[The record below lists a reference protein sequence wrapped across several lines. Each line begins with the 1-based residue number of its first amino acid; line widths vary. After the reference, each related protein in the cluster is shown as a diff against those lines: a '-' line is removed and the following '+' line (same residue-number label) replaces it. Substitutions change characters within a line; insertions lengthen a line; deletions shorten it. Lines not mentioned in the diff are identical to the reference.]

1 MARNDGIDRT
11 VARNQDLETPADVA
25 KVQEHNEREKDSYSN
40 QDIVPERTSLNVHF
54 KAPTDDYVKM
64 FEQMEQDGVIST
76 RGLKPDAIKYGE
88 LVFDVNSAYF
98 YNHGGYEFAKQFYAD
113 AYKAAVE
120 IVGGEQ
126 YILSAVMHA
135 DERNRAM
142 SEALGEDVY
151 HYHLHVVYIPVV
163 EKQILWSKRCKDESL
178 RGTVKETI
186 TQVSRSKK
194 WESKPVLNED
204 GSPMLNGKGKKILKS
219 SYSVL
224 QDDFFNFMRNV
235 GYTDVERGER
245 GSTEEHLTVTQ
256 FKVQAERQRLEAV
269 TGQVA
274 QAEQSLED
282 TKVATAKQKKKL
294 EALQKE
300 TKAARAI
307 ALTVQDI
314 EAMGKKATFGNNITL
329 TPDECDTLKRYA
341 VNGIIANADNK
352 RLKEKLASA
361 EKTIS
366 IWKQRY
372 ESVNEKYMELKQK
385 AQPFLDA
392 LEIASERVRAF
403 LNSILTRGQE
413 KQERKQPD
421 HKRAQAVEI

>member
-76 RGLKPDAIKYGE
+76 RGLKPDAVKYGE

-163 EKQILWSKRCKDESL
+163 EKQILWSKRCKDEAL
-178 RGTVKETI
+178 RGTVKEVI

-194 WESKPVLNED
+194 WESKPVLGED
-204 GSPMLNGKGKKILKS
+204 GNPMLNAKGKKILKS

-224 QDDFFNFMRNV
+224 QDDFFNFMRNA

-256 FKVQAERQRLEAV
+256 FKVQAEQQRLEAV

-274 QAEQSLED
+274 QAKRGLENA
-282 TKVATAKQKKKL
+282 KAATEKQKKKL

-300 TKAARAI
+300 TKTAKTV

-329 TPDECDTLKRYA
+329 TPDECRTLKDYA
-341 VNGIIANADNK
+341 V
-352 RLKEKLASA
+352 SSFA
-361 EKTIS
+361 EKAEKIKYKQKFEQAEKSAKT
-366 IWKQRY
+366 WKQRY
-372 ESVNEKYMELKQK
+372 DALHEQYQELKKK

-403 LNSILTRGQE
+403 LDVVLSRGKETQEHEHTARKRGQDME
-413 KQERKQPD
+413 L
-421 HKRAQAVEI
+421 

>member
-40 QDIVPERTSLNVHF
+40 QDIVPERTALNVHF
-54 KAPTDDYVKM
+54 KSPTDDYVKM

-76 RGLKPDAIKYGE
+76 RGLKPDAVKYGE
-88 LVFDVNSAYF
+88 LIFDVNSAYF

-135 DERNRAM
+135 DERNQAM

-194 WESKPVLNED
+194 WESKPVLDKD
-204 GSPMLNGKGKKILKS
+204 GNPMLNAKGKKILKS

-224 QDDFFNFMRNV
+224 QDDFFHFMRNA

-256 FKVQAERQRLEAV
+256 FKVQAEQQRLETV

-274 QAEQSLED
+274 QAEQTLED

-300 TKAARAI
+300 TKAAKTI

-314 EAMGKKATFGNNITL
+314 EAMGKKNALTGNVSL
-329 TPDECDTLKRYA
+329 TQDQCETLKRYA

-361 EKTIS
+361 EKTAS

-372 ESVNEKYMELKQK
+372 DALNEKYMELKQK
-385 AQPFLDA
+385 AQPYLDA

-403 LNSILTRGQE
+403 ISAVLARGKETRELKTPARKRGQ
-413 KQERKQPD
+413 D
-421 HKRAQAVEI
+421 MEI

>member
-40 QDIVPERTSLNVHF
+40 QDIVPERTALNVHF
-54 KAPTDDYVKM
+54 KSPTDDYVKM

-98 YNHGGYEFAKQFYAD
+98 YNYGGYEFAKQFYAD

-142 SEALGEDVY
+142 SEALGEEVY

-163 EKQILWSKRCKDESL
+163 EKQILWSKRCKDEAL
-178 RGTVKETI
+178 RGTVKEVI

-194 WESKPVLNED
+194 WESKPVLGED
-204 GSPMLNGKGKKILKS
+204 GNPMLNAKGKKILKS

-224 QDDFFNFMRNV
+224 QDDFFNFMRNA

-256 FKVQAERQRLEAV
+256 FKVQAEQQRLEAV
-269 TGQVA
+269 TAQA
-274 QAEQSLED
+274 DQAEQSLADAQSAVE
-282 TKVATAKQKKKL
+282 KQEKKL
-294 EALQKE
+294 KALQKE
-300 TKAARAI
+300 TKTAKTI

-314 EAMGKKATFGNNITL
+314 EAMGKKVTFGNNITL

-341 VNGIIANADNK
+341 TNGIIYNAENE
-352 RLKEKLASA
+352 RLKGKLASA
-361 EKTIS
+361 EKTAS

-372 ESVNEKYMELKQK
+372 EKLYEQYTELKKK
-385 AQPFLDA
+385 AQPYLDA

-403 LNSILTRGQE
+403 LSAILSRGKETREQTTPAR
-413 KQERKQPD
+413 RKQQD
-421 HKRAQAVEI
+421 MEL

>member
-54 KAPTDDYVKM
+54 KAPTDDYVKT

-76 RGLKPDAIKYGE
+76 RGLKPDAVKYGE

-142 SEALGEDVY
+142 SKALGEDVY

-163 EKQILWSKRCKDESL
+163 EKQILWSKRCKDEAL
-178 RGTVKETI
+178 RGTVKEVI

-194 WESKPVLNED
+194 WESKPVLDED
-204 GSPMLNGKGKKILKS
+204 GNPMLNARGKKILRS

-224 QDDFFNFMRNV
+224 QDDFFHFMRV
-235 GYTDVERGER
+235 AGYTDVKRGER

-256 FKVQAERQRLEAV
+256 FKVQAEQQRLEAV

-274 QAEQSLED
+274 QAEQSLENA
-282 TKVATAKQKKKL
+282 KAATEKQKRKL

-300 TKAARAI
+300 TKTAKTL

-329 TPDECDTLKRYA
+329 TPDECRTLKDYA
-341 VNGIIANADNK
+341 V
-352 RLKEKLASA
+352 SSFA
-361 EKTIS
+361 EKAEKIKYKQKFEQAEKSAKT
-366 IWKQRY
+366 WKQRY
-372 ESVNEKYMELKQK
+372 DALHEQYQELKKK

-403 LNSILTRGQE
+403 LDVVLSRGKETQEHKAPARKRGQDME
-413 KQERKQPD
+413 L
-421 HKRAQAVEI
+421 

>member
-11 VARNQDLETPADVA
+11 VVRNVNLTASKIANAQR
-25 KVQEHNEREKDSYSN
+25 HNEREKESYTN
-40 QDIVPERTSLNVHF
+40 PDIVPERLSYNVHL
-54 KAPTDDYVKM
+54 KAPTGSYAEM
-64 FEQMEQDGVIST
+64 FEQMKADGVIST
-76 RGLKPDAIKYGE
+76 RGLKDDANLYGE

-151 HYHLHVVYIPVV
+151 HYHLHVVYVPVV
-163 EKQILWSKRCKDESL
+163 EKQILWSKRCKDKSL
-178 RGTVKETI
+178 VGTVKETI
-186 TQVSRSKK
+186 MQVSSSKK
-194 WESKPVLNED
+194 WQSQPFLDEN
-204 GSPMLNGKGKKILKS
+204 GNPMLTAKGKPILKK

-224 QDDFFNFMRNV
+224 QDDFFNAMRTA

-256 FKVQAERQRLEAV
+256 FKVQAEQERLEAV
-269 TGQVA
+269 TGLVA
-274 QAEQSLED
+274 QAEQTLED
-282 TKVATAKQKKKL
+282 TQAAADRQKKRL
-294 EALQKE
+294 AVLQKE
-300 TKAARAI
+300 TKTAKAA
-307 ALTVQDI
+307 ALTIQDI
-314 EAMGKKATFGNNITL
+314 EVMGKKNALTGNISL
-329 TPDECDTLKRYA
+329 TPQECDTLKQHA
-341 VNGIIANADNK
+341 INGIAAKADNR

-361 EKTIS
+361 EQSVT
-366 IWKQRY
+366 IWKQRF
-372 ESVNEKYMELKQK
+372 EALNEKYQELRKK
-385 AQPFLDA
+385 AQPYLDA

-403 LNSILTRGQE
+403 LNVILARGRQQQE
-413 KQERKQPD
+413 HSQPTGG
-421 HKRAQAVEI
+421 RRQNMEI

>member
-76 RGLKPDAIKYGE
+76 RGLKPDAVKYGE

-113 AYKAAVE
+113 AYKAAAE

-163 EKQILWSKRCKDESL
+163 EKQILWSKRCKDEAL
-178 RGTVKETI
+178 RGTVKEVI

-194 WESKPVLNED
+194 WESKPVLGED
-204 GSPMLNGKGKKILKS
+204 GNPMLNAKGKKILKS

-224 QDDFFNFMRNV
+224 QDDFFNFMRTA

-256 FKVQAERQRLEAV
+256 FKVQAEQQRLEAV

-274 QAEQSLED
+274 QVERGLENA
-282 TKVATAKQKKKL
+282 KAATEKQKRKL
-294 EALQKE
+294 KALQKE
-300 TKAARAI
+300 TKTAKTL

-329 TPDECDTLKRYA
+329 TPDECRTLKDYA
-341 VNGIIANADNK
+341 V
-352 RLKEKLASA
+352 SSFA
-361 EKTIS
+361 EKAEKIKYKQKFEQAEKSAKT
-366 IWKQRY
+366 WKQRY
-372 ESVNEKYMELKQK
+372 DALHEQYQELKKK

-403 LNSILTRGQE
+403 LDVVLSRGKKTQEHEHTARKRGQDME
-413 KQERKQPD
+413 L
-421 HKRAQAVEI
+421 

>member
-40 QDIVPERTSLNVHF
+40 QDIVPERTALNVHF
-54 KAPTDDYVKM
+54 KSPTDDYVKM

-98 YNHGGYEFAKQFYAD
+98 YNYGGYEFAKQFYAD

-142 SEALGEDVY
+142 SEALGEEVY

-163 EKQILWSKRCKDESL
+163 EKQILWSKRCKDEAL
-178 RGTVKETI
+178 RGTVKEVI

-194 WESKPVLNED
+194 WESKPVLGED
-204 GSPMLNGKGKKILKS
+204 GNPMLNAKGKKILKS

-224 QDDFFNFMRNV
+224 QDDFFNFMRNA

-256 FKVQAERQRLEAV
+256 FKVQAEQQRLEAV

-274 QAEQSLED
+274 QAKRGLENA
-282 TKVATAKQKKKL
+282 KAATEKQKKKL

-300 TKAARAI
+300 TKTAKTV

-329 TPDECDTLKRYA
+329 TPDECRTLKDYA
-341 VNGIIANADNK
+341 V
-352 RLKEKLASA
+352 SSFA
-361 EKTIS
+361 EKAEKIKYKQKFEQAEKSAKT
-366 IWKQRY
+366 WKQRY
-372 ESVNEKYMELKQK
+372 DALHEQYQELKKK

-392 LEIASERVRAF
+392 LEIASEKVRAF
-403 LNSILTRGQE
+403 INSILIRGKQTQEHEHPARKRGQDME
-413 KQERKQPD
+413 L
-421 HKRAQAVEI
+421 

>member
-11 VARNQDLETPADVA
+11 VARNQDLPTPDDVA
-25 KVQEHNEREKDSYSN
+25 KIQEHNEREKDSYSN
-40 QDIVPERTSLNVHF
+40 QDIVPERTPLNVHF
-54 KAPTDDYVKM
+54 KTPTDDYVKM

-135 DERNRAM
+135 DEHNRAM

-163 EKQILWSKRCKDESL
+163 EKQILWSKRCKDEAL

-194 WESKPVLNED
+194 WDSKPVLDED
-204 GSPMLNGKGKKILKS
+204 GNPKLNEKGKKILRS

-224 QDDFFNFMRNV
+224 QDDFFNFMRAA

-256 FKVQAERQRLEAV
+256 FKVQAEQQRLEAV
-269 TGQVA
+269 TGQVHR
-274 QAEQSLED
+274 QNRVWRML
-282 TKVATAKQKKKL
+282 KL
-294 EALQKE
+294 LRKSRKRNWKLCKRKPRQQ
-300 TKAARAI
+300 RPLHLRCRI
-307 ALTVQDI
+307 
-314 EAMGKKATFGNNITL
+314 
-329 TPDECDTLKRYA
+329 LKRWA
-341 VNGIIANADNK
+341 RK
-352 RLKEKLASA
+352 PRSE
-361 EKTIS
+361 TIS
-366 IWKQRY
+366 R
-372 ESVNEKYMELKQK
+372 
-385 AQPFLDA
+385 
-392 LEIASERVRAF
+392 
-403 LNSILTRGQE
+403 
-413 KQERKQPD
+413 
-421 HKRAQAVEI
+421 

>member
-11 VARNQDLETPADVA
+11 VARNVNLTVSKIANAQR
-25 KVQEHNEREKDSYSN
+25 HNEREKESYTN
-40 QDIVPERTSLNVHF
+40 PDIVPERLSYNVHF
-54 KAPTDDYVKM
+54 KTPTGSYQEM
-64 FEQMEQDGVIST
+64 FEQMKADGVIST
-76 RGLKPDAIKYGE
+76 RGLKDDAKIYGE

-151 HYHLHVVYIPVV
+151 HYHLHVVYVPVV
-163 EKQILWSKRCKDESL
+163 EKQILWSKRCKDKSL
-178 RGTVKETI
+178 IGTVKETI
-186 TQVSRSKK
+186 MQVSSSKK
-194 WESKPVLNED
+194 WQSQPSLDENGNPILTAKGKPVL
-204 GSPMLNGKGKKILKS
+204 KK

-224 QDDFFNFMRNV
+224 QDDFFNVMRAA
-235 GYTDVERGER
+235 GYTDVQRGER

-256 FKVQAERQRLEAV
+256 FKVQAEQERLETV
-269 TGQVA
+269 TGLVA
-274 QAEQSLED
+274 QAEQNLAD
-282 TKVATAKQKKKL
+282 TKAAAEKQKKKL
-294 EALQKE
+294 EVLQKE
-300 TKAARAI
+300 TKAAKAA

-314 EAMGKKATFGNNITL
+314 EAMGKKNALTGNVSF
-329 TPDECDTLKRYA
+329 TPQECDTLKKYA
-341 VNGIIANADNK
+341 VNGIAAKADNR

-361 EKTIS
+361 EKTAS

-372 ESVNEKYMELKQK
+372 EALDEKYQALKKK
-385 AQPFLDA
+385 AQPYLDA

-403 LNSILTRGQE
+403 LSAILARGREQQE
-413 KQERKQPD
+413 HTQPAPGRKQNI
-421 HKRAQAVEI
+421 EI